1 MSKKYAYHKR
11 NFSLSRPKVA
21 CSITV
26 WSPHTYSQTE
36 KKSYYVSLNT
46 FLGALCS
53 MHSMIPAAF
62 HPPPPPRRLYRRRV
76 RIHSANTGS
85 LSHDNGWRYNTIL
98 KLDQPPFVFFEQ
110 RKWVDMN
117 ETQAAGWN
125 VWLSREPRMFYISS
139 NGNNVRMVPASNM
152 YFYLPSGH
160 QFKSKPLSW
169 LEKND

>member
-1 MSKKYAYHKR
+1 MQYNSLVAAYIQSNRKKKLLCFFKHLPGCSLLYALYDTS
-11 NFSLSRPKVA
+11 SL
-21 CSITV
+21 
-26 WSPHTYSQTE
+26 
-36 KKSYYVSLNT
+36 
-46 FLGALCS
+46 
-53 MHSMIPAAF
+53 
-62 HPPPPPRRLYRRRV
+62 PPPTPRRLYRRRV